1 MKPHRIRHQFHLN
14 ADLSRKLDALATEPG
29 RTKSAVLE
37 AAILAWIERRGA
49 NELDERFAV
58 RLNRLSRQLDRVERD
73 QKIILESLAL
83 YIRQTLQRDA
93 HLPDP
98 DPAARARGRE
108 RFEAFIEQVGRKL
121 AQGGSEIT
129 PSEDLPS

>member
-1 MKPHRIRHQFHLN
+1 MKARRIRHQFYLN
-14 ADLSRKLDALATEPG
+14 VEVSRKLDTLANVPG

-37 AAILAWIERRGA
+37 AAILAWVEHRGE
-49 NELDERFAV
+49 NELDERFSA
-58 RLNRLSRQLDRVERD
+58 RLNRLSRQLDRLERD

-83 YIRQTLQRDA
+83 FVRLSFQRDG

-108 RFEAFIEQVGRKL
+108 RFEAFVEQVGRKL
-121 AQGGSEIT
+121 AQGRSDIT
-129 PSEDLPS
+129 PSQETPS